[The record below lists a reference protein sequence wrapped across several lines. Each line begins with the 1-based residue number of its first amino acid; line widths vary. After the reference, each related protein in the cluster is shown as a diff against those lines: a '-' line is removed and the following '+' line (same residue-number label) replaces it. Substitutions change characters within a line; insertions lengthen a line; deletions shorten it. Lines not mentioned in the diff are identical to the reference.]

1 MVSGELG
8 AMAVI
13 TVGLSSSVWSACSSA
28 STIGVSS
35 KPQRTAVACLKR
47 TRDSFRAKEAW
58 AGLKRVS
65 AENLDMTISIEQ
77 S

>member
-1 MVSGELG
+1 LAS
-8 AMAVI
+8 
-13 TVGLSSSVWSACSSA
+13 TVG
-28 STIGVSS
+28 VSNA
-35 KPQRTAVACLKR
+35 PQRTAVACLKR
-47 TRDSFRAKEAW
+47 ILDSFGAKEAW